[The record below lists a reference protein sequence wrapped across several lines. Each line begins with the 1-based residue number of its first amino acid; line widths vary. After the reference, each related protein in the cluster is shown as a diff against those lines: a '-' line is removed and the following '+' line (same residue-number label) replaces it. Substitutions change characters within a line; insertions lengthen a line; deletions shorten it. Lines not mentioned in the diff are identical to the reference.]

1 MDKHAAQMTET
12 KPDDRDDWL
21 PSDYVRAG
29 WTQGVIS
36 TADSVVGRWT
46 ADVYARDGE
55 GNILDNTGARDPEA
69 VSWSAIGALRAWL
82 LGEEDS
88 YAVVPKNNSFL
99 DKLQELHGIRS
110 ISEWNNAE
118 GQTDE
123 EVADTLES
131 VERALGYRG

>member
-1 MDKHAAQMTET
+1 M
-12 KPDDRDDWL
+12 
-21 PSDYVRAG
+21 
-29 WTQGVIS
+29 I
-36 TADSVVGRWT
+36 
-46 ADVYARDGE
+46 
-55 GNILDNTGARDPEA
+55 
-69 VSWSAIGALRAWL
+69 
-82 LGEEDS
+82 
-88 YAVVPKNNSFL
+88 PKNNVFL